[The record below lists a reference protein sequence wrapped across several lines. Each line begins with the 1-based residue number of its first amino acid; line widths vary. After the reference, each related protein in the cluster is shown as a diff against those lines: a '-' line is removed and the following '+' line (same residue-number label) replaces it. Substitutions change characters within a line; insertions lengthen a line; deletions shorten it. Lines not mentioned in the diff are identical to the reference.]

1 MYIILG
7 KTFGSLTKKM
17 YFGTDFKIMTT
28 TEAILNY
35 AAKKRGTFLRKDLSS
50 SQEAVRL
57 CFT

>member
-1 MYIILG
+1 MYIIFG
-7 KTFGSLTKKM
+7 KTFRSLTKKM
-17 YFGTDFKIMTT
+17 YFCTDFKIMTT

-50 SQEAVRL
+50 SKEAVRL